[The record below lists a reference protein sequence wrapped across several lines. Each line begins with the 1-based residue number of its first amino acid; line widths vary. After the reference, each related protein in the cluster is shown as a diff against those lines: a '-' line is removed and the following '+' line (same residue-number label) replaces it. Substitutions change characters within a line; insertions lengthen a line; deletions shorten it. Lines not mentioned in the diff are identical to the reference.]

1 MALNRFGLLFAILLT
16 CLSVT
21 SAYADS
27 LENALVKAAPGADAK
42 VIALAVRAT
51 QCSRAQGVAPAQRL
65 AVIDYSLPSTE
76 QRLWVFDLKRRKL
89 LFHELVAH
97 GRNSG
102 ENMAT
107 LFSNRNESHA
117 TSIGLF
123 RTQQSYLGQNGYSLR
138 MEGLEPGFND
148 NAFDRAIVIHGAPY
162 VSPVLARANGR
173 IGRSL
178 GCPAVRPAIAH
189 RLIDSMKDGQL
200 LFSYYPD
207 QRWLKSSSYINCGGD
222 TVASREKSTSSQKT
236 TPNLSKL

>member
-1 MALNRFGLLFAILLT
+1 MALNRSGLLFAILLT
-16 CLSVT
+16 CLAVP

-27 LENALVKAAPGADAK
+27 LENALIKAAPDADAN

-51 QCSRAQGVAPAQRL
+51 QCSRAQGIAPAQRL

-107 LFSNRNESHA
+107 LFSNQNESHA
-117 TSIGLF
+117 TSLGLF
-123 RTQQSYLGQNGYSLR
+123 RTQESYRGQNGYSLR

-148 NAFDRAIVIHGAPY
+148 NAYDRAIVIHGAPY

-222 TVASREKSTSSQKT
+222 TVASREKSVSRR
-236 TPNLSKL
+236 

>member
-178 GCPAVRPAIAH
+178 GCPAVRPAMAH

-207 QRWLKSSSYINCGGD
+207 QRWLKSSSYINCSGD
-222 TVASREKSTSSQKT
+222 TVASREKSTSRR
-236 TPNLSKL
+236 

>member
-1 MALNRFGLLFAILLT
+1 MALLRFGILLPGLLLT
-16 CLSVT
+16 AMFIP

-27 LENALVKAAPGADAK
+27 LAAALIKAAPQADAR
-42 VIALAVRAT
+42 VINLAVRAS
-51 QCSRAQGVAPAQRL
+51 QCSIAQGAAPVQRL
-65 AVIDYSLPSTE
+65 AVIDYSLPSTQ
-76 QRLWVFDLKRRKL
+76 QRLWVFDLKKRKL

-102 ENMAT
+102 ENMAVN
-107 LFSNRNESHA
+107 FSNQNESFA
-117 TSIGLF
+117 TSLGLY
-123 RTQQSYLGQNGYSLR
+123 RTQQSYVGQNGYSLR

-189 RLIDSMKDGQL
+189 KLIDSMKDGQL

-207 QRWLKSSSYINCGGD
+207 QRWLKTSSYINCGSG
-222 TVASREKSTSSQKT
+222 TMATAEKSTSQR
-236 TPNLSKL
+236 

>member
-51 QCSRAQGVAPAQRL
+51 QCSRAQGIAPAQRL

-107 LFSNRNESHA
+107 LFSNQNESYA
-117 TSIGLF
+117 TSLGLF
-123 RTQQSYLGQNGYSLR
+123 RTQESYLGQNGYSLR

-148 NAFDRAIVIHGAPY
+148 NAYDRAIVIHGAPY

-207 QRWLKSSSYINCGGD
+207 QRWLKSSSYINCGSG
-222 TVASREKSTSSQKT
+222 TVASRENSTSRQ
-236 TPNLSKL
+236 

>member
-21 SAYADS
+21 SAYAES

-117 TSIGLF
+117 TSLGLF

-207 QRWLKSSSYINCGGD
+207 QRWLKSSSYINCGD
-222 TVASREKSTSSQKT
+222 TVASREKSTSSQKAT
-236 TPNLSKL
+236 SNLSKL

>member
-1 MALNRFGLLFAILLT
+1 MAPVRFRFLITALLLT
-16 CLSVT
+16 CVSVPA
-21 SAYADS
+21 AYADS
-27 LENALVKAAPGADAK
+27 LEAALVKAAPDANAK
-42 VIALAVRAT
+42 VIALAVRAFQCTRT
-51 QCSRAQGVAPAQRL
+51 QGATPAQRL

-76 QRLWVFDLKRRKL
+76 QRLWVFDLKKRKL

-102 ENMAT
+102 ENMAVK
-107 LFSNRNESHA
+107 FSNQNESFA
-117 TSIGLF
+117 TSLGLY
-123 RTQQSYLGQNGYSLR
+123 RTQSSYVGQNGYSLR

-148 NAFDRAIVIHGAPY
+148 NAFERAIVIHGAPY

-189 RLIDSMKDGQL
+189 KLIDSMKDGQL

-207 QRWLKSSSYINCGGD
+207 QRWLKSSSFVNCGGA
-222 TVASREKSTSSQKT
+222 TVADAGSNKS
-236 TPNLSKL
+236 

>member
-1 MALNRFGLLFAILLT
+1 MALLRFGLLLPGLL
-16 CLSVT
+16 LIAMFVP

-27 LENALVKAAPGADAK
+27 LAAALIKAAPQADAK
-42 VIALAVRAT
+42 VINLAVRAS
-51 QCSRAQGVAPAQRL
+51 QCSIAQGAAPVQRL
-65 AVIDYSLPSTE
+65 AVIDYSLPSTQ
-76 QRLWVFDLKRRKL
+76 QRLWVFDLKKRKL

-102 ENMAT
+102 ENMAVN
-107 LFSNRNESHA
+107 FSNQNESFA
-117 TSIGLF
+117 TSLGLY
-123 RTQQSYLGQNGYSLR
+123 RTQQSYVGQNGYSLR

-189 RLIDSMKDGQL
+189 KLIDSMKGGQL

-207 QRWLKSSSYINCGGD
+207 QRWLKSSSYINCGSG
-222 TVASREKSTSSQKT
+222 TVATAEKVTSKR
-236 TPNLSKL
+236 

>member
-1 MALNRFGLLFAILLT
+1 MALIRFGLPFTLLLT
-16 CLSVT
+16 WLSVPP
-21 SAYADS
+21 AYADS
-27 LENALVKAAPGADAK
+27 LEAALVKAAPDANSR

-51 QCSRAQGVAPAQRL
+51 QCSRAQGAIPAKRL

-76 QRLWVFDLKRRKL
+76 QRLWVFDLKQRKL

-107 LFSNRNESHA
+107 QFSNQNESFA
-117 TSIGLF
+117 TSLGLF
-123 RTQQSYLGQNGYSLR
+123 RTQESYRGQNGYSLR

-189 RLIDSMKDGQL
+189 KLIDSMKDGQL

-207 QRWLKSSSYINCGGD
+207 PRWLQSSSYINCGGG
-222 TVASREKSTSSQKT
+222 TVASRDKT
-236 TPNLSKL
+236 TSRQ